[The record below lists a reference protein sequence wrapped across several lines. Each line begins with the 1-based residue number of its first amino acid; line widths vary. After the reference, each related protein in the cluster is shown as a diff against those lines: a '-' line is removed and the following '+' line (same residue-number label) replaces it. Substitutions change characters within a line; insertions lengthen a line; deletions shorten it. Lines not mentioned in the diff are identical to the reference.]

1 METQRHGETPSFSV
15 FFRDSVSLW
24 WSDFSILH
32 YVRPRLKFG
41 GMKPKTLYLVLCVA
55 GLLLPYSQFVPWVVQ
70 HGLNLPLFARE
81 LFANR
86 IGAFFGMDV
95 IVSAVALL
103 VFTRVESVRLG
114 IRGRWLVV
122 VAVLTVGVSRGLPLF
137 LHLRELELQQKP
149 HAA

>member
-1 METQRHGETPSFSV
+1 
-15 FFRDSVSLW
+15 
-24 WSDFSILH
+24 
-32 YVRPRLKFG
+32 
-41 GMKPKTLYLVLCVA
+41 MKPKTLYVVLCVA
-55 GLLLPYSQFVPWVVQ
+55 GLLLPYSQFVPWVIQ
-70 HGLNLPLFARE
+70 HGLNFPLFARE

-103 VFTRVESVRLG
+103 VFTRIESVRLG

-122 VAVLTVGVSRGLPLF
+122 VAVLTVGVSLGLPLF
-137 LHLRELELQQKP
+137 LYLRELELQQKP